1 MKERRRSRE
10 REKGRGRE
18 VGVRVLGGGGE
29 VELRTTGN
37 ISASESALA
46 PRHSPLQ
53 KSSVAATPH
62 TYQDAGRRGR
72 SRSVSE

>member
-37 ISASESALA
+37 ISASESALRRA
-46 PRHSPLQ
+46 IPPFRNQASQLRRTRTRMR
-53 KSSVAATPH
+53 VAVEEA
-62 TYQDAGRRGR
+62 DL
-72 SRSVSE
+72 